1 MAARKKQDFSAANME
16 PVYSSMAEAI
26 AAPEA
31 ADVPGKSAK
40 PAPQGVADVPEVDT
54 APIEPTEPETQEVKR
69 KPRKTYTEEEIKDFT
84 AQAMTRGRK
93 GVRMPRINLAFY
105 PDVYDYI
112 ITMARVRGQSLAEF
126 VDATIRKDMKANA
139 EIYQEAKAFIERM
152 GG

>member
-1 MAARKKQDFSAANME
+1 
-16 PVYSSMAEAI
+16 
-26 AAPEA
+26 
-31 ADVPGKSAK
+31 
-40 PAPQGVADVPEVDT
+40 
-54 APIEPTEPETQEVKR
+54 
-69 KPRKTYTEEEIKDFT
+69 
-84 AQAMTRGRK
+84 
-93 GVRMPRINLAFY
+93 MPRINLAFY